1 MNGRKRGSGEGSYY
15 RRKDG
20 TWNFRVMIDG
30 VRYSADGRTKTL
42 AKLSALEKAEVGAK
56 PDAIVTFGEL
66 VEEWSGLSATRVKL
80 APSTQDQ
87 YRSLLRTH
95 ALPTLEKARLDQLT
109 KRVLARA
116 VDGIEGSSSTRRSTY
131 AALVK
136 VLDYGVDTGRLG
148 RNMAREVR
156 RPHAAP
162 AARRELSN
170 AEAGDLIKAASG
182 HRWEVAVWLSLGCGL
197 RRGEV
202 LALRWSDFN
211 RDLTELAVTGNVTR
225 TSAGLVRGAP
235 KTRRGQRMVPVPTAV
250 TTALRA
256 HRAAQAESRLLVGPA
271 WLDLGYVLTNE
282 VGGIVEPR
290 ALSRVWAGWAKA
302 AGLSDQGTHLGRH
315 YAATT
320 LLASGAASVADVAA
334 QLGHDPAVLLNTY
347 ASAIATSQRAASD
360 VLGASLTEA
369 MAALR
374 E

>member
-170 AEAGDLIKAASG
+170 AEAGELIKAASG

-250 TTALRA
+250 TTALRL

-271 WLDLGYVLTNE
+271 WTRPRIRPDQR
-282 VGGIVEPR
+282 GGRNRRTP
-290 ALSRVWAGWAKA
+290 
-302 AGLSDQGTHLGRH
+302 
-315 YAATT
+315 
-320 LLASGAASVADVAA
+320 
-334 QLGHDPAVLLNTY
+334 
-347 ASAIATSQRAASD
+347 SAIACMGEVGEGRRTLRPRNAPRSPLRRNDPVGVRSRIRGRCRRTARTRPCGPAQHLRIRYRDRAS
-360 VLGASLTEA
+360 G
-369 MAALR
+369 R
-374 E
+374 RRRCWGHR